1 MPEKRD
7 YYQVLEVPRDASSE
21 DLRRAYRR
29 LAKQYHPD
37 VNKEPEAEERF
48 KEINEAYAVLSDD
61 ERRAAYDRFGHA
73 GVQGMP
79 ADFGLNPFD
88 IFEEFFGFG
97 MGGGRRSR
105 RSPRRGADLRYD
117 LSLAFEES
125 VFGVE
130 KEIAFARQDT
140 CPTCAGSGAE
150 PGTTPIRCKAC
161 NGAGEVRQ
169 VRQTFL
175 GSMVNVSTCPTC
187 GGAGETVATPC
198 RACRGSG
205 QQRAEVKR
213 LVPIPAGVD
222 DGTQIR
228 LGGEG
233 EPGINGGPRGD
244 LYLVLHVK
252 PHRFFRRREDDILLD
267 VSINIAQAALGAKIS
282 VPTVDGDEALAV
294 PAGTQAGR
302 VVRLKGKGVPHVRRT
317 GRGDQLVMLSVEVPR
332 ALSKDQRELF
342 EKLAATLGSEARPQE
357 KSFLDSLKDLF
368 GGTAG

>member
-1 MPEKRD
+1 
-7 YYQVLEVPRDASSE
+7 
-21 DLRRAYRR
+21 
-29 LAKQYHPD
+29 
-37 VNKEPEAEERF
+37 
-48 KEINEAYAVLSDD
+48 
-61 ERRAAYDRFGHA
+61 
-73 GVQGMP
+73 
-79 ADFGLNPFD
+79 
-88 IFEEFFGFG
+88 
-97 MGGGRRSR
+97 
-105 RSPRRGADLRYD
+105 
-117 LSLAFEES
+117 
-125 VFGVE
+125 
-130 KEIAFARQDT
+130 
-140 CPTCAGSGAE
+140 
-150 PGTTPIRCKAC
+150 
-161 NGAGEVRQ
+161 
-169 VRQTFL
+169 
-175 GSMVNVSTCPTC
+175 MVNVSTCPTC

-228 LGGEG
+228 LSGEG

-282 VPTVDGDEALAV
+282 VPTVDGDEALIV

-302 VVRLKGKGVPHVRRT
+302 VVRLKGKGVPHIRRT

-332 ALSKDQRELF
+332 TLSKDQRELF

>member
-88 IFEEFFGFG
+88 IFEQFFGFG

-105 RSPRRGADLRYD
+105 RAPRQGVHLRYD
-117 LSLAFEES
+117 LNLTFEES

-140 CPTCAGSGAE
+140 CPACSGSGAE
-150 PGTTPIRCKAC
+150 PGTTPVRCKAC

-175 GSMVNVSTCPTC
+175 GSMVSVSSCPTC
-187 GGAGETVATPC
+187 GGSGETVATPC
-198 RACRGSG
+198 HNCSGSG
-205 QQRAEVKR
+205 LHRIELKR
-213 LVPIPAGVD
+213 IVPIRGGVE

-228 LGGEG
+228 HAGEG
-233 EPGINGGPRGD
+233 GPGINRGPRGD

-252 PHRFFRRREDDILLD
+252 PHRYFRRREDDILLD

-282 VPTVDGDEALAV
+282 VPTVDGDEALTV

-332 ALSKDQRELF
+332 TLSKDQRELF
-342 EKLAATLGSEARPQE
+342 EKLAATLGNEARPQE